1 MGSGDVYKRQLLLQK
16 LPDEGG
22 IKSASGEEMEP
33 WDRSVML
40 ASTLRTE
47 ELLSTDIETVMRR
60 LFWEEDI
67 RIFDPKHPQFLCTCT
82 REKVGSM
89 LKMLGQAEVESALEE
104 MGKLAID
111 CDFCGQHY
119 EFDPVDCAQL
129 FVTEAPIETLMP
141 ASPVKH

>member
-1 MGSGDVYKRQLLLQK
+1 
-16 LPDEGG
+16 
-22 IKSASGEEMEP
+22 
-33 WDRSVML
+33 
-40 ASTLRTE
+40 
-47 ELLSTDIETVMRR
+47 
-60 LFWEEDI
+60 
-67 RIFDPKHPQFLCTCT
+67 
-82 REKVGSM
+82 M

>member
-1 MGSGDVYKRQLLLQK
+1 
-16 LPDEGG
+16 
-22 IKSASGEEMEP
+22 
-33 WDRSVML
+33 
-40 ASTLRTE
+40 
-47 ELLSTDIETVMRR
+47 
-60 LFWEEDI
+60 
-67 RIFDPKHPQFLCTCT
+67 
-82 REKVGSM
+82 
-89 LKMLGQAEVESALEE
+89 MLGQAEVESALEE